1 MITFLNNNF
10 FITLRELLAFWKIS
24 RCKRRI
30 VVYSE
35 GGEYWTHFEPIIYSL
50 YKKYRERIIYV
61 TSSKKDP
68 NLNNPLFCMQ
78 SFFIGKGSFRTIF
91 FSTLDVDIIIMTM
104 PDLNTFHIKRSP
116 FSVKYIYIHHSLV
129 STHMTY
135 RPKAFDHFD
144 IIFCAGPHHKIE
156 IEAREK
162 IYKLK
167 QKCLFQHG
175 YGRLD
180 KLITLSNN
188 KSYYLN
194 KKSEKCVLIAPSWGT
209 EGLLEVHGMVLID
222 SLLKSG
228 VRTIVRPHPMTLSK
242 NPKLIDTFQD
252 KFADNPRYSLD
263 LNVNSNKSLLIADIM
278 ISDWSGSAFDFSFG
292 LLKPVIFIDTHKKV
306 NNSNYYELEM
316 NPLEISIRKKIG
328 VLVPKENIDKIGP
341 NISKILEKTK
351 GLRKNISLERD
362 RWVYNLGKSGEV
374 AADKIYSLL

>member
-1 MITFLNNNF
+1 MITYLNNF
-10 FITLRELLAFWKIS
+10 FITLRQLLAFWKIDRS
-24 RCKRRI
+24 RRRI
-30 VVYSE
+30 VFYSE

-50 YKKYRERIIYV
+50 LKKYSEKIIYV

-68 NLNNPLFCMQ
+68 NFKNPPSGMQ
-78 SFFIGKGSFRTIF
+78 SFFIGKGSIRTIF
-91 FSTLDVDIIIMTM
+91 FSTLDVEIIIMTM

-116 FSVKYIYIHHSLV
+116 FPVKYIYIHHSLV

-135 RPKAFDHFD
+135 RPQAFDHFD

-167 QKCLFQHG
+167 HKCLFQHG

-180 KLITLSNN
+180 KLITLSNK
-188 KSYYLN
+188 KSYYPN
-194 KKSEKCVLIAPSWGT
+194 KKSKKCVLIAPSWG
-209 EGLLEVHGMVLID
+209 EKGLLEVHGIALIG

-228 VRTIVRPHPMTLSK
+228 IHTIVRPHPMTLSK
-242 NPKLIDTFQD
+242 NPKLIDIIQNN
-252 KFADNPRYSLD
+252 FANNPNYLLD
-263 LNVNSNKSLLIADIM
+263 LDVNSNQSLLMADIM

-292 LLKPVIFIDTHKKV
+292 LLKPVIFIDTFKKV
-306 NNSNYYELEM
+306 NNSNYYELEI
-316 NPLEISIRKKIG
+316 NPLEITIRKKIG
-328 VLVPKENIDKIGP
+328 VLISEKNIDTIGP

-351 GLRKNISLERD
+351 ALKKDISMERD